1 LGLNEQLQPVNRV
14 LFLFFL
20 LSSPALFGQA
30 DIDTVGLSR
39 VYYKAMHMTEAQTDS
54 IAHYASY
61 FNRLYLKGKYPKAK
75 VIALRLTGYY
85 YENKSDYKRAIDYYL
100 QTLDEAR
107 KLNDIEDQINS
118 LTDLAVNYTEMKQP
132 QKAKDVYLECVKLN
146 QQRGDAS
153 SLVTSYINLAPL
165 YTHLGLYD
173 SALIIL
179 NEGYRIGKPLEDK
192 GLEDLSNLYNNF
204 GQTYYYLKNY
214 NKAIFYFN
222 RNFLHHRTA
231 AQDLN
236 GKAALWFD
244 VLNLADA
251 YTQKGIFDSAA
262 RFADSAI
269 SLAQVLESKG
279 KRSDSYHILSEL
291 AYRRGDYKKAWD
303 YQSKWYTLDTA
314 IVNGETYKAI
324 AELEE
329 KYEAR
334 ERENEKLLLQ
344 GEVTQQ
350 KFHSRIMLIMTISL
364 LLIAIAAALA
374 FLTKRRVNKKL
385 QATNDLVM
393 RQNERLSE
401 LNYEKNSLISI
412 VSHDLSTPFASIGMW
427 SQLLQTETDNLTP
440 EQKKA
445 LSRIEQATNYGEKL
459 IRHILDVEKAETNQ
473 HKLRLENMDLRIF
486 TESIVEEFLPTATK
500 KNIQLHLDFDS
511 KSLYF
516 LSDRQLLSRMLENLL
531 SNAIKYSSAGKQ
543 IWISVS
549 EEKDAVSIKVRDE
562 GVGIEPDELPHL
574 FSKYSKISSQ
584 PTNGEPSTGLG
595 LAIVKRIVEEL
606 NGEISCESSVGKGSV
621 FTVVLK
627 K

>member
-1 LGLNEQLQPVNRV
+1 
-14 LFLFFL
+14 
-20 LSSPALFGQA
+20 
-30 DIDTVGLSR
+30 
-39 VYYKAMHMTEAQTDS
+39 
-54 IAHYASY
+54 
-61 FNRLYLKGKYPKAK
+61 
-75 VIALRLTGYY
+75 
-85 YENKSDYKRAIDYYL
+85 
-100 QTLDEAR
+100 
-107 KLNDIEDQINS
+107 
-118 LTDLAVNYTEMKQP
+118 
-132 QKAKDVYLECVKLN
+132 
-146 QQRGDAS
+146 
-153 SLVTSYINLAPL
+153 
-165 YTHLGLYD
+165 
-173 SALIIL
+173 
-179 NEGYRIGKPLEDK
+179 
-192 GLEDLSNLYNNF
+192 
-204 GQTYYYLKNY
+204 
-214 NKAIFYFN
+214 
-222 RNFLHHRTA
+222 
-231 AQDLN
+231 
-236 GKAALWFD
+236 
-244 VLNLADA
+244 
-251 YTQKGIFDSAA
+251 
-262 RFADSAI
+262 
-269 SLAQVLESKG
+269 
-279 KRSDSYHILSEL
+279 
-291 AYRRGDYKKAWD
+291 
-303 YQSKWYTLDTA
+303 
-314 IVNGETYKAI
+314 VNGETYKAI

>member
-1 LGLNEQLQPVNRV
+1 MRVNEQLQPVNRV

-20 LSSPALFGQA
+20 LSSPALFGQT
-30 DIDTVGLSR
+30 DTVELSR
-39 VYYKAMHMTEAQTDS
+39 AYYKAMHLTEAQTDS
-54 IAHYASY
+54 IAYYANY
-61 FNRLYLKGKYPKAK
+61 FNRLYLKGQYPKAK
-75 VIALRLTGYY
+75 VMALRLTGYY

-107 KLNDIEDQINS
+107 KLDDTEDQINS

-146 QQRGDAS
+146 KQRGDAG

-165 YTHLGLYD
+165 YNHLGLYD
-173 SALIIL
+173 SALLIL
-179 NEGYRIGKPLEDK
+179 KEGLRIGKPLEEK
-192 GLEDLSNLYNNF
+192 GLEDLSNLYNNL
-204 GQTYYYLKNY
+204 GQTYYYLKDYDKSLVYFSGNY
-214 NKAIFYFN
+214 QRHQAIQGM
-222 RNFLHHRTA
+222 A
-231 AQDLN
+231 
-236 GKAALWFD
+236 GKSTCWFD
-244 VLNLADA
+244 VLNLADS
-251 YTQKGIFDSAA
+251 YTQKGLFDSAA
-262 RFADSAI
+262 KYADLSI
-269 SLAQVLESKG
+269 TLALQLESRG
-279 KRSDSYHILSEL
+279 KQSDSYHILSEL

-324 AELEE
+324 AELEA

-350 KFHSRIMLIMTISL
+350 KFHSRIMLIMSISL
-364 LLIAIAAALA
+364 LLVAIAAALA
-374 FLTKRRVNKKL
+374 FLTKRKVNKKL

-473 HKLRLENMDLRIF
+473 HKLRLENLDLRIF
-486 TESIVEEFLPTATK
+486 TESIVEDFLPTATK
-500 KNIQLHLDFDS
+500 KNIQLHVDCAS

-531 SNAIKYSSAGKQ
+531 SNAIKYTSAGKQ

-549 EEKDAVSIKVRDE
+549 EEKDAVSIKIRDE

-606 NGEISCESSVGKGSV
+606 NGEISCESAVGKGSV